1 MERRGTAITI
11 FKESKYV
18 TFLLDGGYRR
28 ADLACGG
35 VNTAVY
41 ITPCD
46 QFCGTNPYK
55 YTRILVFD
63 SPQQLCHS
71 DLPPIFRQ
79 LRSSDQD
86 EPHCPWC
93 WAPLLTTTTT
103 TTNINI
109 TINKRQRFNNSTI
122 YGNTD
127 DDDKQ
132 QQFHQRR
139 QQQPRTSTRLND
151 NNDDEHWL
159 TTPTTN
165 DYEQQQ

>member
-103 TTNINI
+103 TNINI

-151 NNDDEHWL
+151 NNDDEDWL
-159 TTPTTN
+159 TTDNTN
-165 DYEQQQ
+165 N